1 MKKFLIA
8 AVALSVLGSAGA
20 AAAQPYSGGGY
31 ERRDER
37 RDDRYDRRDE
47 RRDDRAER
55 RDDRYDRRDDR
66 RDDRYERRD
75 DRYDRRDDRRDSRYE
90 RRADRRYNAG
100 HYYAPRGYQQGR
112 RWSRGQYL
120 PPAYRD
126 RGYYVDYRAYRLPPP
141 PRGYGYYRHGDD
153 VIMTA
158 IATGLIA
165 SVVFNLF
172 D

>member
-37 RDDRYDRRDE
+37 RDDRYDSRD
-47 RRDDRAER
+47 ER

-66 RDDRYERRD
+66 RDDRY
-75 DRYDRRDDRRDSRYE
+75 DRRDDRRDSRWE

-100 HYYAPRGYQQGR
+100 RYHAPRGYQYGR
-112 RWSRGQYL
+112 RWARGQYL

-153 VIMTA
+153 VILTA